1 MRGSIGVGLWESLW
15 QACENL
21 LSVDLKYVGHKW
33 NSSMLARILHKTPL
47 NMMNYK
53 TAALPSGLIHWVD
66 WHAIT
71 SLNAYR
77 HKHMSDITT
86 AVVRTWFCTVVSFL
100 NKLCGLSL
108 SPFPFFLPPL
118 SLTYCT
124 AKIHLLES
132 VFSYY
137 SAMEVHFHSITVHC
151 YFKYLTFD
159 NRNDF
164 MALFPLSHFPTP
176 PVFARSYQKG
186 S

>member
-1 MRGSIGVGLWESLW
+1 MIYWGPDCAVIFSNFYCF
-15 QACENL
+15 A
-21 LSVDLKYVGHKW
+21 
-33 NSSMLARILHKTPL
+33 
-47 NMMNYK
+47 
-53 TAALPSGLIHWVD
+53 WVHTQVRQEDMCIKCRAD
-66 WHAIT
+66 WHAHT

-77 HKHMSDITT
+77 HKHMSDITA
-86 AVVRTWFCTVVSFL
+86 AVLRTWFCTVVSFL

-108 SPFPFFLPPL
+108 SPLPFSLPPL

-137 SAMEVHFHSITVHC
+137 SVMEVRFHSITVHC
-151 YFKYLTFD
+151 DFKYLTFD

-176 PVFARSYQKG
+176 PFFARSYQKG

>member
-1 MRGSIGVGLWESLW
+1 MRGNIGVGLWESLW

-71 SLNAYR
+71 FLNAYR

-100 NKLCGLSL
+100 NKLYGLSL
-108 SPFPFFLPPL
+108 SLLSPSFSPL
-118 SLTYCT
+118 CLWHTVPQRYICWNQSS
-124 AKIHLLES
+124 H
-132 VFSYY
+132 
-137 SAMEVHFHSITVHC
+137 ITVRW
-151 YFKYLTFD
+151 KYTSI
-159 NRNDF
+159 
-164 MALFPLSHFPTP
+164 PLQYIVTLSI
-176 PVFARSYQKG
+176 
-186 S
+186 

>member
-1 MRGSIGVGLWESLW
+1 MCTWFIEDQTVRWFFFYFYCFAWVHTQVRQEDM
-15 QACENL
+15 CM
-21 LSVDLKYVGHKW
+21 KC
-33 NSSMLARILHKTPL
+33 R
-47 NMMNYK
+47 
-53 TAALPSGLIHWVD
+53 VD
-66 WHAIT
+66 WHANT

-108 SPFPFFLPPL
+108 SFPLFSPPSVSDIL
-118 SLTYCT
+118 YRKDTSVGISLLMRC
-124 AKIHLLES
+124 KQCDGL
-132 VFSYY
+132 
-137 SAMEVHFHSITVHC
+137 HFHSITVHC
-151 YFKYLTFD
+151 DLKYLTFD

-176 PVFARSYQKG
+176 PVSARSYQKG

>member
-1 MRGSIGVGLWESLW
+1 MIYWRRD
-15 QACENL
+15 CE
-21 LSVDLKYVGHKW
+21 VIFFYFYCFAWVHTRVRQEDMCIKC
-33 NSSMLARILHKTPL
+33 R
-47 NMMNYK
+47 
-53 TAALPSGLIHWVD
+53 VD
-66 WHAIT
+66 WHANT
-71 SLNAYR
+71 SLYAYR
-77 HKHMSDITT
+77 NKHMSDITT
-86 AVVRTWFCTVVSFL
+86 AVVRTGFCTVVSFL

-108 SPFPFFLPPL
+108 PSPSFPPL

-124 AKIHLLES
+124 ANIHLLES

-151 YFKYLTFD
+151 DFKYLTFD

>member
-1 MRGSIGVGLWESLW
+1 MRGNIGVGLWESLW

-71 SLNAYR
+71 FLNAYR

-108 SPFPFFLPPL
+108 SLLSPDILYRKDTSVGISLLILQCDGSTLPFHY
-118 SLTYCT
+118 ST
-124 AKIHLLES
+124 LL
-132 VFSYY
+132 
-137 SAMEVHFHSITVHC
+137 
-151 YFKYLTFD
+151 L
-159 NRNDF
+159 
-164 MALFPLSHFPTP
+164 
-176 PVFARSYQKG
+176 
-186 S
+186 

>member
-1 MRGSIGVGLWESLW
+1 MIYWRPDCAVIIIFFNFYCF
-15 QACENL
+15 A
-21 LSVDLKYVGHKW
+21 
-33 NSSMLARILHKTPL
+33 
-47 NMMNYK
+47 
-53 TAALPSGLIHWVD
+53 WVHTQVRQED
-66 WHAIT
+66 MCMKCRVNWHANT
-71 SLNAYR
+71 SLNVYR
-77 HKHMSDITT
+77 HKHTSDITT
-86 AVVRTWFCTVVSFL
+86 AVVRTWYCTVVSFL

-108 SPFPFFLPPL
+108 SPFPFLLPPL
-118 SLTYCT
+118 SLTYCA

-151 YFKYLTFD
+151 DFKYLTFV

>member
-1 MRGSIGVGLWESLW
+1 MRGNIGVGLWESLW

-71 SLNAYR
+71 FLNAYR

-86 AVVRTWFCTVVSFL
+86 VVVRTWFCTVVSFL
-100 NKLCGLSL
+100 NKLYGLSL
-108 SPFPFFLPPL
+108 SL
-118 SLTYCT
+118 S
-124 AKIHLLES
+124 
-132 VFSYY
+132 
-137 SAMEVHFHSITVHC
+137 
-151 YFKYLTFD
+151 
-159 NRNDF
+159 
-164 MALFPLSHFPTP
+164 FPLLSP
-176 PVFARSYQKG
+176 PSVSDILYRKDTSVGISLLILQCDG
-186 S
+186 STLPFHYSTLLL